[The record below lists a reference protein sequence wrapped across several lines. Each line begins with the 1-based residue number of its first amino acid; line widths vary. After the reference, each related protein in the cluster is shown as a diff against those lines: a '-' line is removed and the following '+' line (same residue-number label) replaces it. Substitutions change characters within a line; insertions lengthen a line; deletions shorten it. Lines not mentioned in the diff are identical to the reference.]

1 MDTQDVLGSQLL
13 DLSLHGVQ
21 VRPQLVPLQD
31 VLDHHRFK
39 AWPDVTSGERVRLA
53 SGPWLAARS

>member
-1 MDTQDVLGSQLL
+1 MDTQDVVGSQLL

-39 AWPDVTSGERVRLA
+39 AWPDATSGECVCLV
-53 SGPWLAARS
+53 SGP